1 MKTRFFFFFLH
12 ELFTGLSASAI
23 RSDVTFH
30 RENWKHKLIFQICR
44 SFHLVKD
51 GRGRWSSPIS
61 GADGEQEGQHLQQ
74 LHFQKSAELVPLWD
88 NATRPSKEM
97 IKAIQPE
104 RRGPGSS
111 RYLHQNARPVYV
123 AEKSHTFVKPQLSE
137 AIRAQRPS
145 RPSGQAGSAAKCQGL
160 VIFWL
165 AVTVRPALSPLAA
178 FGLIRWRLQRAA
190 GR

>member
-1 MKTRFFFFFLH
+1 MKTRFFLFFFLH

-51 GRGRWSSPIS
+51 RRGRWSSPIS
-61 GADGEQEGQHLQQ
+61 GADGVQEGQHLQQ
-74 LHFQKSAELVPLWD
+74 LHFQKSAELVPLWA
-88 NATRPSKEM
+88 NVTRPSKEM
-97 IKAIQPE
+97 IKAVQPE
-104 RRGPGSS
+104 HRGPGSS

-145 RPSGQAGSAAKCQGL
+145 GPAGSAPKCQGL

-165 AVTVRPALSPLAA
+165 AVTIRPALSPLAA
-178 FGLIRWRLQRAA
+178 FGLIRWCLQRAA